1 MLVYDIKEVSQYAEE
16 SDYKAYK
23 PKEVGTFAKTKDEEF
38 VNCNKAVIPT
48 LRNPKVPL
56 DLNKGYDPN
65 AENFFKSDTEEIL
78 MWVQGSHEDGSL
90 LDRSLSEIDVIA
102 QRGAL
107 NKIGYTIHNYF
118 KNPWKLEACKYAGK
132 MYIRKIDAPQ
142 EIGNKDA
149 QWGRKFEELW
159 IENDPDIKATYRML
173 KGKIGNKIVLLSAEV
188 DATDDKGKYVE
199 AKTCYWGNNKIAST
213 WLQSYLGKVD
223 VLHIAYKDRY
233 GIVEDKPEQLKMF
246 KVPGSHKKLSKSDA
260 NAMIGF
266 LGDVI
271 DWMYGALPDE
281 NETWVVEYNGGS
293 TGQICLKSTGEEF
306 LPNWYKQFVDRSTG
320 TGSTSAVTSSTGTG
334 SISAATS
341 STGTGSTSVVTSSTG
356 TGSTSAV
363 TSSATE

>member
-1 MLVYDIKEVSQYAEE
+1 MLVYDIKEAAQYAEE
-16 SDYKAYK
+16 SDYKTYK
-23 PKEVGTFAKTKDEEF
+23 PKEVGTFAKTKDEKF
-38 VNCNKAVIPT
+38 VNRNEAVIPT

-118 KNPWKLEACKYAGK
+118 KNPWKLEASKYAGK

-188 DATDDKGKYVE
+188 DATDKGKYVE
-199 AKTCYWGNNKIAST
+199 AKTCFKGKLPNKIVST

-223 VLHIAYKDRY
+223 VLHIAYKSSE
-233 GIVEDKPEQLKMF
+233 GIVKNKPEQLQMF
-246 KVPGSHKKLSKSDA
+246 KVPGSHNNLSKSDA
-260 NAMIGF
+260 NAILGF

-271 DWMYGALPDE
+271 DWMYGALPDG
-281 NETWVVEYNGGS
+281 NKIWLVEYNGESAGR
-293 TGQICLKSTGEEF
+293 TQILLKSTQEEF
-306 LPNWYKQFVDRSTG
+306 LPSSYKQFLD
-320 TGSTSAVTSSTGTG
+320 SSTGT
-334 SISAATS
+334 
-341 STGTGSTSVVTSSTG
+341 
-356 TGSTSAV
+356 

>member
-1 MLVYDIKEVSQYAEE
+1 MSKQMLVYDIKEVSQYAEE

-23 PKEVGTFAKTKDEEF
+23 PKEVGTFAKTKDEKF
-38 VNCNKAVIPT
+38 VNRNKAVIPT

-56 DLNKGYDPN
+56 DLNKGYDPK

-188 DATDDKGKYVE
+188 DATDKGKYVE
-199 AKTCYWGNNKIAST
+199 AKTCFKGKLPNKIVST

-223 VLHIAYKDRY
+223 VLHIAYKSSE
-233 GIVEDKPEQLKMF
+233 GIVKNKPEQLQMF
-246 KVPGSHKKLSKSDA
+246 KVPGSHNNLSKSDA
-260 NAMIGF
+260 NAILGF

-271 DWMYGALPDE
+271 DWMYGALPDG
-281 NETWVVEYNGGS
+281 NKIWLVEYNGESAGR
-293 TGQICLKSTGEEF
+293 TQILLKSTQEEF
-306 LPNWYKQFVDRSTG
+306 LHSSYKQFVD
-320 TGSTSAVTSSTGTG
+320 SSTGT
-334 SISAATS
+334 
-341 STGTGSTSVVTSSTG
+341 
-356 TGSTSAV
+356 